1 MRSFEIEF
9 SDLWTYE
16 AGKADRR
23 LPLSQLS
30 GKDGHV
36 HGLLR
41 IKINGRALPYLG
53 YFGPDDVCFNAW
65 VHELKTA
72 LQRLRTSARSSYTYD
87 EGEQGQPAFLFER
100 EGDIAYISIVASELS
115 EGEAHPDWQRVQ
127 FRFADLGQSVEQF
140 LSRLREH
147 VGEASP
153 EFGKQWWSLV
163 AERGGQ

>member
-1 MRSFEIEF
+1 MPPFKIEF

-16 AGKADRR
+16 PDSADRR

-30 GKDGHV
+30 EKAGHV

-41 IKINGRALPYLG
+41 IEINGRTLPYLG
-53 YFGPDDVCFNAW
+53 YFGPDDACFNAW

-100 EGDIAYISIVASELS
+100 DGDMAYMSVVASELS
-115 EGEAHPDWQRVQ
+115 DGEAHPDWQRVQ
-127 FRFADLGQSVEQF
+127 FHFSDLELSVEQF

-147 VGEASP
+147 VEEASP
-153 EFGKQWWSLV
+153 AFGRQWWSLV
-163 AERGGQ
+163 AERGE